1 MVPFWYFIS
10 KHLGRLAIHFVESK
24 HGIEPET
31 FVFHEV
37 CSWNH
42 QSIPRVNTVNFALL
56 VNYKEDFPNEDLQ
69 VVGLSLNNIL
79 DQAIDY

>member
-1 MVPFWYFIS
+1 MVLNQKRLYFT
-10 KHLGRLAIHFVESK
+10 KCVPEPLIH
-24 HGIEPET
+24 
-31 FVFHEV
+31 
-37 CSWNH
+37 
-42 QSIPRVNTVNFALL
+42 IPGVNTVNFALL